1 MVLHI
6 CNYCNYKS
14 ESSTNYKIHTNT
26 IKHNKNFELYNIA
39 NKMKTEIKK
48 EVDIQINKVNEKI
61 NKVNKNINDKIDKV
75 DDKID
80 DKIDK
85 VYDKIDKVDDKM
97 DEKING
103 VKHTVNKA
111 IIKQNNFNRSVM
123 TILTQDYGNNPAL
136 LHIEREDFIKELELE
151 YKSKLITKDCKLQ
164 QLIISDFK
172 NKRLIDTIAKLIL
185 IFVKKDDLKLQS
197 IFNTDSSRCNYA
209 TKLEKAWLSDKLGL
223 KLRDIIITPVIEYII
238 DSLQPLREEVEKQ
251 LILNKKTPNGDRS
264 DFIMNNSH
272 YIMEVNYSLVKKRT
286 HDQILYKI
294 SPQLQL
300 EELNNNLELLNN

>member
-14 ESSTNYKIHTNT
+14 GSTTNYKIHTNT
-26 IKHNKNFELYNIA
+26 AKHTRNYELYIIT

-61 NKVNKNINDKIDKV
+61 NKVNKNINK
-75 DDKID
+75 KID
-80 DKIDK
+80 DKIA
-85 VYDKIDKVDDKM
+85 KVDEKM
-97 DEKING
+97 DEKINV
-103 VKHTVNKA
+103 VKYNVNKA

-123 TILTQDYGNNPAL
+123 TILTEDYAKNPAL
-136 LHIEREDFIKELELE
+136 MQIERDEFIKELEIE
-151 YKSKLITKDCKLQ
+151 YSSKLITEDCKLQ

-172 NKRLIDTIAKLIL
+172 NKRLNDTIAKLIL
-185 IFVKKDDLKLQS
+185 KFVKKDDLKLQS
-197 IFNTDSSRCNYA
+197 IFNTDSSRGNYA

-238 DSLQPLREEVEKQ
+238 DSLQPLREQVEKQ
-251 LILNKKTPNGDRS
+251 LLINKKKPSLERS

-272 YIMEVNYSLVKKRT
+272 YIMEVSYSLVKKRT

-300 EELNNNLELLNN
+300 EEQNNNLELLNG